1 MSQNCLRKY
10 PSGSGAKKNVP
21 ENVFGGADVQLDM
34 IQNVSGE
41 GHGGL
46 HGWQPA
52 LRQTRDRLA
61 CGLGGA
67 SY

>member
-1 MSQNCLRKY
+1 MSPKMSL
-10 PSGSGAKKNVP
+10 
-21 ENVFGGADVQLDM
+21 GGADVQLDM